1 MVLEERLEKKIDE
14 VLTGVVACEKPL
26 DVWVDLE

>member
-1 MVLEERLEKKIDE
+1 MVFKERLEKKLDE
-14 VLTGVVACEKPL
+14 VLRGVITCEKPL